1 MITNH
6 TTTIQ
11 FEKNESSILD
21 KAHRILINLISEMEN
36 DENNLI
42 TGYSDEETWSL
53 VDIQRAK
60 EILLFLQYSDKFIL
74 ETGESE

>member
-6 TTTIQ
+6 ITTIQ
-11 FEKNESSILD
+11 FEKNENSILD
-21 KAHRILINLISEMEN
+21 KAHQILIRLISEMEN

-42 TGYSDEETWSL
+42 TGYNDEETWGL
-53 VDIQRAK
+53 VDIQRAE
-60 EILLFLQYSDKFIL
+60 EILLFLQYNDKFIL